1 MYLKS
6 LEIQGF
12 KSFANKIDFKFH
24 NGITGIVGPNGS
36 GKSNVGDAVR
46 WVLGEQSAR
55 QLRGSNM
62 QDVIF
67 SGTENR
73 KPLGFASV
81 SITLDNAD
89 HKLPV
94 DYEEVTV
101 SRRVYRSGESEYRLN
116 GTSCRLKDIQ
126 EIFYDTGIGKEGY
139 SIIGQGQIEKILSGR
154 PEDRRE
160 LFDEAAGIVKFKRR
174 KAAAVKKLEDERAN
188 LVRVNDI
195 LSELQRQLVPLQHQA
210 EQAKIYLKKK
220 EELKKID
227 LHLFLLEMEQRK
239 AELANLDEK
248 RKIAEEQLSD
258 IKKEY
263 ETIRIHYETEEKA
276 IEELEERIEQIRE
289 QERQSQLLH
298 QQLTGQ
304 IEVLKEQIRAQED
317 QEVRLKERKSVIES
331 ELSRKEKQR
340 KAEEQAFLLAKEKQ
354 EQVSLTEADYRLEA
368 DATTAMLSHLEMQ
381 IEDGKNE
388 KLRIYEADGDSIRQA
403 ALEIYRESKDSGWTG
418 SWTERYRVSR
428 VCTKGQYVSVLL
440 DSDLKEGNLKKIPH
454 RESYVLDLESG
465 QQVTLEKLLGK
476 SREECYQLLQEA
488 YRDKLRENPGVYY
501 ADAEEKIAALNP
513 EKIGWDFT
521 ETAIV
526 CYLEPY
532 TIALPEE
539 GYVEAELPI
548 EDDRE

>member
-239 AELANLDEK
+239 AELANLDEN
-248 RKIAEEQLSD
+248 
-258 IKKEY
+258 
-263 ETIRIHYETEEKA
+263 
-276 IEELEERIEQIRE
+276 ERLQ
-289 QERQSQLLH
+289 
-298 QQLTGQ
+298 
-304 IEVLKEQIRAQED
+304 
-317 QEVRLKERKSVIES
+317 KSS
-331 ELSRKEKQR
+331 
-340 KAEEQAFLLAKEKQ
+340 FL
-354 EQVSLTEADYRLEA
+354 
-368 DATTAMLSHLEMQ
+368 
-381 IEDGKNE
+381 I
-388 KLRIYEADGDSIRQA
+388 
-403 ALEIYRESKDSGWTG
+403 
-418 SWTERYRVSR
+418 
-428 VCTKGQYVSVLL
+428 
-440 DSDLKEGNLKKIPH
+440 
-454 RESYVLDLESG
+454 
-465 QQVTLEKLLGK
+465 
-476 SREECYQLLQEA
+476 
-488 YRDKLRENPGVYY
+488 
-501 ADAEEKIAALNP
+501 
-513 EKIGWDFT
+513 
-521 ETAIV
+521 
-526 CYLEPY
+526 
-532 TIALPEE
+532 
-539 GYVEAELPI
+539 
-548 EDDRE
+548 